1 MDLQTRYQSYNTR
14 SSSKHCDQVLQYPWD
29 VQRPDPLLRR
39 LLGSWTESL
48 WARSPPGIGSYLD
61 HHRSISHF
69 LTDAQCPM
77 YRYAIGQYVDQ
88 SGDVISHLN
97 ISSAGA
103 EDGGLYACVAANT
116 LATVEHKARLNI
128 YGNSN
133 RNLDYVVPRNVDYNS
148 NRWI

>member
-1 MDLQTRYQSYNTR
+1 MAGWL
-14 SSSKHCDQVLQYPWD
+14 
-29 VQRPDPLLRR
+29 
-39 LLGSWTESL
+39 
-48 WARSPPGIGSYLD
+48 
-61 HHRSISHF
+61 
-69 LTDAQCPM
+69 

-128 YGNSN
+128 YGNS
-133 RNLDYVVPRNVDYNS
+133 
-148 NRWI
+148 

>member
-1 MDLQTRYQSYNTR
+1 
-14 SSSKHCDQVLQYPWD
+14 
-29 VQRPDPLLRR
+29 
-39 LLGSWTESL
+39 
-48 WARSPPGIGSYLD
+48 
-61 HHRSISHF
+61 
-69 LTDAQCPM
+69 M

-133 RNLDYVVPRNVDYNS
+133 RNLDYVVPRNVDYNL

>member
-1 MDLQTRYQSYNTR
+1 MLTQIDIEFSIYTDT
-14 SSSKHCDQVLQYPWD
+14 VPELQYTFIE
-29 VQRPDPLLRR
+29 QALRPGPPVSLRCSATGSPPPSFTWLLDGEPLSEIASGHRFVSGSPSINNPLLNRCTMAGW
-39 LLGSWTESL
+39 L
-48 WARSPPGIGSYLD
+48 
-61 HHRSISHF
+61 
-69 LTDAQCPM
+69 

-128 YGNSN
+128 YGNS
-133 RNLDYVVPRNVDYNS
+133 
-148 NRWI
+148 